1 MATLRKPPAAPG
13 RGPSTSGLAPPAVPG
28 TFAEL
33 HAVSNFTFLR
43 GASHPEELVRRAWT
57 LGYSAI
63 AITDECSLAGVVR
76 AHVAARECT
85 EQCNDPCAEQECA
98 EQATLGR
105 SAIKLIVGAEFR
117 LTSTTRTNVRLVLL
131 APTREA
137 YGQLSEFI
145 TRGRRRSPKGE
156 YDLRL
161 DDLGP
166 DGTDYPGVGECLALW
181 LPATTPIGELLE
193 EGQRLK
199 ALLPHLWIAL
209 EAFLEPSDLDRTA
222 HALTL
227 STRLGLP
234 IVASNDVHMHVEA
247 RKPLQDVVTAVRH
260 RTTVA
265 ALGTHAHANRE
276 RYLRS
281 LDRLAELYP
290 EEMLA
295 ESLAIADRC
304 RFSLDELRYEYPE
317 ELVPA
322 GLAPGEYLRQLT
334 YAGARERW
342 PDGTPEDVI
351 DLIEK
356 ELALIGK
363 LSYEYYFLTV
373 HDIVRHAR
381 SLGILCQGRGSA
393 ANSAVCYCLR
403 ITEVD
408 PSRMHLLFE
417 RFVSAERDEPPDID
431 VDFEHERR
439 EEVIQYIYERYGRDR
454 AALAA
459 TLITY
464 RPRSAIRDVGGA
476 LGLDPGLLDALA
488 KSMAW
493 WDGREAVEERLRACG
508 LDPDSRI
515 ARQFLFLVN
524 EILGFPRHLS
534 QHVGGFVISK
544 GPLPRLVP
552 IENAAM
558 VDRTVI
564 QWDKDDLESLGL
576 LKVDVLGL
584 GMLTAIRKTLALVN
598 DLRGRDSSGD
608 ALTVSAIPPED
619 PHTYAMLQNADS
631 VGVFQVE
638 SRAQMSML
646 PRLKP
651 ENFYDLV
658 IEVAIVRPGPIQ
670 GNMVHPYLRRRQGLE
685 PVTYTSEGV
694 RAVLE
699 RTLGVPIFQEQ
710 VIELAMVAAGFTG
723 GEADRLRRAM
733 AAWRR
738 RGGLEHFEQK
748 LVNGMLERGHDREFA
763 ERIFQQI
770 KGFGE
775 YGFPES
781 HAASFALL
789 VYVSAW
795 LKRHETSA
803 FFCGLLN
810 SLPMGFYTPSQL
822 LQDAVAHG
830 IEVREVDVQTSGW
843 DYRLEAAGPA
853 HAPKGRLRFSAP
865 VTPQPAIRVGMR
877 QIKGLSE
884 EAAERVAAAQP
895 FTDIGDL
902 GRRAALD
909 RQDLDFLARAGAL
922 KHLAGHR
929 HQAHWDAAGVDDPS
943 AIWRAADA
951 HAPYHTQAR
960 LERPGAGDDLIA
972 DYRYLG
978 LTLGPHPMSL
988 LREDPALRDC
998 KTSADLLECRANQF
1012 VRVAGIVTCR
1022 QRPGSATGVVFMT
1035 LEDETGN
1042 SNIIVWNAVLTR
1054 YRAALLQGR
1063 LLAIKGV
1070 VEREE
1075 SVIHVVAGEVRDLT
1089 ERLAGLSERLLTR
1102 EDAMDSFVSRNF
1114 H

>member
-1 MATLRKPPAAPG
+1 MDTLPEP
-13 RGPSTSGLAPPAVPG
+13 LAPRGATTG
-28 TFAEL
+28 FAEL
-33 HAVSNFTFLR
+33 HVVSNFTFLR
-43 GASHPEELVRRAWT
+43 GASHPEELVRQAWT
-57 LGYSAI
+57 LGYAAI
-63 AITDECSLAGVVR
+63 AITDECSVAGVVR
-76 AHVAARECT
+76 AHVAARECE
-85 EQCNDPCAEQECA
+85 EQDAEGG
-98 EQATLGR
+98 GR
-105 SAIKLIVGAEFR
+105 EAKGGGIKLIVGSEFR
-117 LTSTTRTNVRLVLL
+117 LSAAEATDSGTDVHLVLL

-137 YGQLSEFI
+137 YGQLSELI

-156 YDLRL
+156 YALGL
-161 DDLGP
+161 DDLLP
-166 DGTDYPGVGECLALW
+166 DDSGYPGVRDCLALW
-181 LPATTPIGELLE
+181 IPSSAPIGDLLE
-193 EGQRLK
+193 EGRRLK

-209 EAFLEPSDLDRTA
+209 EVFLEPSDLDRTA

-227 STRLGLP
+227 STRLELP
-234 IVASNDVHMHVEA
+234 IVASNDVHMHVA
-247 RKPLQDVVTAVRH
+247 GRKPLQDVVSAVRN

-265 ALGTHAHANRE
+265 ELGTGAHANRE
-276 RYLRS
+276 RYLRAP
-281 LDRLAELYP
+281 DCLAGLYP
-290 EEMLA
+290 KEMLA
-295 ESLAIADRC
+295 ESVAIADRC
-304 RFSLDELRYEYPE
+304 SFSLDELRYEYPE
-317 ELVPA
+317 ELVPE
-322 GLAPGEYLRQLT
+322 GLTPGKYLRQLT
-334 YAGARERW
+334 FEGARERW
-342 PDGTPEDVI
+342 PDGVPEDVVE
-351 DLIEK
+351 LLEK
-356 ELALIGK
+356 ELALIRK

-381 SLGILCQGRGSA
+381 SLDILCQGRGSA

-403 ITEVD
+403 VTEVD

-476 LGLDPGLLDALA
+476 LGLDAGLLDALA

-493 WDGREAVEERLRACG
+493 WDGRDAVDARLRACG
-508 LDPDSRI
+508 LDPDTRI

-558 VDRTVI
+558 EDRTVI

-584 GMLTAIRKTLALVN
+584 GMLTAIRKTLDLVN
-598 DLRGRDSSGD
+598 GFRGRRESGHE
-608 ALTVSAIPPED
+608 LTMAGIPAED

-685 PVTYTSEGV
+685 PVSYSSEGV
-694 RAVLE
+694 RRVLE

-710 VIELAMVAAGFTG
+710 VIELAMVAAGFSG

-748 LVNGMLERGHDREFA
+748 LIDGMLERGHDREFA
-763 ERIFQQI
+763 ERIFKQI
-770 KGFGE
+770 QGFGE

-795 LKRHETSA
+795 LKRHEPSA

-822 LQDAVAHG
+822 LQDAAAHG
-830 IEVREVDVQTSGW
+830 LEIREVDVQRSGW
-843 DYRLEAAGPA
+843 DYRLEAPDPG
-853 HAPKGRLRFSAP
+853 HEPKGRLRFPDP
-865 VTPQPAIRVGMR
+865 VTPQPAIRVGLR

-884 EAAERVAAAQP
+884 EAAERIAAAQP
-895 FTDIGDL
+895 FADIGDL
-902 GRRAALD
+902 GGRAALSG
-909 RQDLDFLARAGAL
+909 QDLDFLARAGAL

-929 HQAHWDAAGVDDPS
+929 HQAHWDAAGVDNPS
-943 AIWRAADA
+943 AIWRAAEA
-951 HAPYHTQAR
+951 HAPYRTRAR
-960 LERPGAGDDLIA
+960 LNRPGAGDDLIA

-978 LTLGPHPMSL
+978 LTLGPHPMAL

-998 KTSADLLECRANQF
+998 KTAADLLECRPNQF

-1054 YRAALLQGR
+1054 YRAELLQGR

-1070 VEREE
+1070 VEREQ

-1089 ERLAGLSERLLTR
+1089 DRLAGLSHRG
-1102 EDAMDSFVSRNF
+1102 DAMESFASRNF
-1114 H
+1114 R